1 MKRWNSI
8 SAAAVMSVSAIALSA
23 CDEPKVDAEIFS
35 SLQQCTDNSDST
47 REQCEQGY
55 KEARSQ
61 HAEVAPKYTSKND
74 CEGEFGAGRCEQAPY
89 QTRSGGSV
97 FMPMMMGYMMGS
109 MMSSG
114 GRRSSIFP
122 QPLYRAADDPKG
134 YRTADNRKVS
144 SKTGRT
150 QVASSA
156 GRRPSMKRSTLSRGG
171 FGASGGRLGSA
182 AT

>member
-1 MKRWNSI
+1 MKRCRSI
-8 SAAAVMSVSAIALSA
+8 SVAALMGVSALSITA
-23 CDEPKVDAEIFS
+23 CEEAKVDATVFS
-35 SLQQCTDNSDST
+35 SLQQCLDDGGLTQ
-47 REQCEQGY
+47 EQCEAGLR
-55 KEARSQ
+55 EARSQ
-61 HAEVAPKYTSKND
+61 HAEVSPKYSSKED
-74 CEGEFGAGRCEQAPY
+74 CEGDFGTGKCETAPY
-89 QTRSGGSV
+89 RTASGGSV
-97 FMPMMMGYMMGS
+97 FMPLMMGYMMGS
-109 MMSSG
+109 MMNSG